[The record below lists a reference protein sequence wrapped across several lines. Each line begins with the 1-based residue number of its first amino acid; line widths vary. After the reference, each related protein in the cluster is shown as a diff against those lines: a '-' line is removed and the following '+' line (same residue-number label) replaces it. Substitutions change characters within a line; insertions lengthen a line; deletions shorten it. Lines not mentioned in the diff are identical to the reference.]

1 MWLCPWW
8 RQTIKEEEYFPTEIA
23 VAAGWELQG
32 DDESAEGDDHSCCNV
47 LYRDCK
53 VWEAVRHLK
62 AER

>member
-1 MWLCPWW
+1 M
-8 RQTIKEEEYFPTEIA
+8 KEDKYFPTEIA
-23 VAAGWELQG
+23 VAAGWELQMKDE
-32 DDESAEGDDHSCCNV
+32 DDESAKGDEHTCCNV